1 MLNQTGIVYQ
11 FKLTG
16 VGHSMVPWV
25 SCTEKLIDK
34 SVLTKSM
41 LFGLSNGLVVCYDL
55 GTTKATQTWTIYP
68 KGSKAGV
75 ENLCVFNFAG
85 KKNEDLIVG
94 RNDGSIE
101 VYINMAPKG
110 AQMPLFEI
118 RGSISMEETITNIGA
133 QYFGKSQRPELIVT
147 TYSGKI
153 FGVFDETEEGLEEMA
168 QMVSKKH
175 DQKKVV
181 TSLQTNIQRLEQEVE
196 QEFNKQVQQDDVNG
210 N

>member
-1 MLNQTGIVYQ
+1 
-11 FKLTG
+11 
-16 VGHSMVPWV
+16 
-25 SCTEKLIDK
+25 
-34 SVLTKSM
+34 
-41 LFGLSNGLVVCYDL
+41 
-55 GTTKATQTWTIYP
+55 
-68 KGSKAGV
+68 
-75 ENLCVFNFAG
+75 
-85 KKNEDLIVG
+85 
-94 RNDGSIE
+94 
-101 VYINMAPKG
+101 
-110 AQMPLFEI
+110 
-118 RGSISMEETITNIGA
+118 MEETITNIGA